1 MLKTSN
7 LFLGWLIATVLLTTI
22 NTSLDAQTA
31 PVSNK
36 FVFKNGWYKTFED
49 FKNNQP
55 AALSYFRTES
65 YKSDEGNTIFMTVLE
80 DTSTLAK
87 KVLESYW
94 GVCVDGVPYIHAWR
108 DETDKTGFFVKLHVV
123 GNICYYFHESVET
136 RDVVMNIYHPQT
148 GQLLARRVIQNH
160 DKVMSQK
167 MLRFATGETAD
178 FSLQNLRL
186 WMHDDERL
194 VLTLSDFNSKTP
206 EDRLFKTL
214 LIYNDRHPIS
224 VQ

>member
-1 MLKTSN
+1 M
-7 LFLGWLIATVLLTTI
+7 
-22 NTSLDAQTA
+22 
-31 PVSNK
+31 
-36 FVFKNGWYKTFED
+36 
-49 FKNNQP
+49 
-55 AALSYFRTES
+55 
-65 YKSDEGNTIFMTVLE
+65 
-80 DTSTLAK
+80 
-87 KVLESYW
+87 
-94 GVCVDGVPYIHAWR
+94 
-108 DETDKTGFFVKLHVV
+108 KLHVV

-148 GQLLARRVIQNH
+148 GQLLARRVIQNQ

-167 MLRFATGETAD
+167 MLRFATGEVAD

-194 VLTLSDFNSKTP
+194 VLTLSDFSSNTP